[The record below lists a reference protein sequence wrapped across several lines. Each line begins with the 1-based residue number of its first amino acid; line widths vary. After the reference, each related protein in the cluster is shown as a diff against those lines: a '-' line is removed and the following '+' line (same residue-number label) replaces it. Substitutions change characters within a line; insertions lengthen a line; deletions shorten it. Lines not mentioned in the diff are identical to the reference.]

1 MVEDALEV
9 GRVLPGDLLLHLTS
23 SLFLPALEVPLQD
36 DQSLCVS
43 ALRKILY
50 WSHLL
55 KDLTKRGNQTSL
67 ACFPNLSG
75 NIEQG
80 SLIENTHH
88 LNTFRM
94 KILKKTCQRQGVR
107 FPFCSLRLEGMRLD
121 ILWENQD
128 LIKTLPRSYLL
139 KQKNV
144 IQSRLC
150 TQNEFLP
157 GWQNMAAFSWAQK
170 WQWKFSSSAYLQF

>member
-1 MVEDALEV
+1 M
-9 GRVLPGDLLLHLTS
+9 T
-23 SLFLPALEVPLQD
+23 SLFASRPLERYFIV
-36 DQSLCVS
+36 V
-43 ALRKILY
+43 I
-50 WSHLL
+50 LL

-94 KILKKTCQRQGVR
+94 TILKKTCQRREGR
-107 FPFCSLRLEGMRLD
+107 FPSYSLRLEGLRLD

-128 LIKTLPRSYLL
+128 LIKTLPRFYLL

-144 IQSRLC
+144 IQSRLW
-150 TQNEFLP
+150 TQNEFLQKSDYTKTHNRKMRRNETRSMI
-157 GWQNMAAFSWAQK
+157 GMELISWI
-170 WQWKFSSSAYLQF
+170 S

>member
-1 MVEDALEV
+1 MYFIKV
-9 GRVLPGDLLLHLTS
+9 
-23 SLFLPALEVPLQD
+23 
-36 DQSLCVS
+36 
-43 ALRKILY
+43 I
-50 WSHLL
+50 LL

-75 NIEQG
+75 YIEQG

-128 LIKTLPRSYLL
+128 LIKTLPISYLL
-139 KQKNV
+139 KQKSA
-144 IQSRLC
+144 IQSKLW
-150 TQNEFLP
+150 TQNEFL
-157 GWQNMAAFSWAQK
+157 QK
-170 WQWKFSSSAYLQF
+170 SDHTKTHIRKMRRNETGSMIGME